1 MVRDTKSLTFTFKN
15 IQSVT
20 VPYKKCASCVSPNRY
35 VKAEERKIVIN
46 GDRHLHNKTPVV
58 EKQDNFPL
66 GSAEWL
72 FYLIE
77 SVCNGFIFVVV
88 WLRKVI

>member
-1 MVRDTKSLTFTFKN
+1 MPYNDCLIITFQIIEYT
-15 IQSVT
+15 
-20 VPYKKCASCVSPNRY
+20 PYKKKTASCVSPNRY